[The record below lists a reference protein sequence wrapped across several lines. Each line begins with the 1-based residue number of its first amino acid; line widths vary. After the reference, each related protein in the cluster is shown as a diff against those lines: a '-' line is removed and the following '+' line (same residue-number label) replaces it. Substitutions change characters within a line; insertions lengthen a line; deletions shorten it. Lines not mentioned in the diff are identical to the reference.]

1 MESIY
6 NVYESSLLGDINS
19 TLKQGNEWAKKQ
31 REIADIKKNL
41 YLLDDLYNNLG
52 RRKGARTDVFG
63 NNIEVGDVVLFKVD
77 ESDDEM
83 SFGVVCRE
91 SYSVGGYIFYDI
103 ITASSKHYETIS
115 NDDPYDDCNICEAI
129 ETDIIVLAKKKNA
142 KKMLE
147 LLTKIL

>member
-1 MESIY
+1 MNNLKDILNEA
-6 NVYESSLLGDINS
+6 SLLDIDS
-19 TLKQGNEWAKKQ
+19 TMKQGNEWAKKQ
-31 REIADIKKNL
+31 KEIADIKKNL
-41 YLLDDLYNNLG
+41 YLLNDLYNNLG
-52 RRKGARTDVFG
+52 RRKGVRTDVFG

-77 ESDDEM
+77 ELDDEM

-103 ITASSKHYETIS
+103 ITASSKHYGTIS

-147 LLTKIL
+147 LLTKLL